1 MGKACYVLG
10 DWLSDWKSVLPDW
23 DTSEWAAVA
32 AAAFTALAA
41 TAAWLSVRAALAVQR
56 AARVPFVSGGI
67 IHGSPSGK
75 LSATFANAGP
85 TLAVQVMYLAV
96 GPNWK
101 HGGIVGDGHLKV
113 GEKVT
118 IDLAYVA
125 GSADRVYLV
134 WGWRDLNDNVFVRN
148 DEWRTKQF
156 SRRRWLRREETT
168 LAAMFRELYPKVP
181 IPETTTIPRRGTVT
195 DDEST

>member
-1 MGKACYVLG
+1 MATSFL
-10 DWLSDWKSVLPDW
+10 SVLADWVSVRPDW
-23 DTSEWAAVA
+23 DAAEWAAVA
-32 AAAFTALAA
+32 SAAFTALAA

-56 AARVPFVSGGI
+56 AARVPFVSGAI

-101 HGGIVGDGHLKV
+101 HGGVVGDGHLRV

-118 IDLAYVA
+118 FDLAFVA
-125 GSADRVYLV
+125 GKDDRVYLV
-134 WGWRDLNDNVFVRN
+134 WGWRDLYDNVYVRN
-148 DEWRTKQF
+148 DEWLTKRF
-156 SRRRWLRREETT
+156 SRRRWLRRKDTT
-168 LAAMFRELYPKVP
+168 LGAMFRELYPKVP
-181 IPETTTIPRRGTVT
+181 IPEQPTARRSSSRRTNF
-195 DDEST
+195 